1 MTNDGAS
8 RRTMASMSRLRTLRV
23 LGWALL
29 ALGLLAWPVAR
40 AVDAAWGTDVTLLSR
55 QRTAEEREAWRRG
68 GWNPATGLP
77 GLYGVKDAR
86 DRVRLVGVDEERITR
101 PVEDPDQ
108 ALLLLDARGGQGLLT
123 ARELRF
129 RAALIGLA
137 LGLLGTLLLLR
148 ARRLSRAPRTLPP
161 APPR

>member
-1 MTNDGAS
+1 MAAS
-8 RRTMASMSRLRTLRV
+8 STRRSALRV
-23 LGWALL
+23 VGWILL

-55 QRTAEEREAWRRG
+55 LRTAEEREAWRRG
-68 GWNPATGLP
+68 GWDPATGLP

-86 DRVRLVGVDEERITR
+86 DRVRLVGVEEERLVR
-101 PVEDPDQ
+101 PEEDPTQ
-108 ALLLLDARGGQGLLT
+108 ALLLLDARGGQGLLR

-148 ARRLSRAPRTLPP
+148 ARRLSRASRTSPP